1 MIVHRLFR
9 FLTIAALALASMGLA
24 QAERGGRLV
33 IAFNGNSEPASLDGQ
48 IDPYQSAWLL
58 NSFTSDFIAFTNPAT
73 GVIEPFLATGWTIE
87 EGGRVWTF
95 TLRDDVT
102 FHDGTKFDAEALL
115 YNFERIKDPAT
126 ASAQAADEL
135 GPIASMEVV
144 DAYTLKLTYDQPW
157 VNLLNAM
164 IRIPIWS
171 PAALAAYP
179 PGEFDYQLTGSGPFK
194 LAEYVPASHIE
205 FVRNDDYAWGP
216 AFKETPGPVYL
227 ESIRV
232 NFIKENSV
240 RGQVISTGAANLV
253 QDLPSQYVGDYVGD
267 PAYTVLSGFQAGT
280 GLQFVM
286 NIRKAPLNDVRVRQA
301 IRYATNNTVINDLAH
316 DGLFQVSYGPLTP
329 SHACVLES
337 LADAYPYDLDRAG
350 ALLDEAGWVRQ
361 GRSGIRVAQGV
372 EGVAD
377 GTPLD
382 ILWTAI
388 SPDRDQ
394 PIGEILQAQLAQ
406 AGINLILEVVPGP
419 VQLQRVNERTFD
431 LIYERQR
438 NPTAAVLHQVWHS
451 SNDRPGGWAWT
462 GYVNPELD
470 AILDEIQATPGQ
482 AESCALAQQAQ
493 QIISDNALQLP
504 TLGQPM
510 YYVVDE
516 SVKGFQLGKE
526 GNWFWLYNTYVVD

>member
-1 MIVHRLFR
+1 MLIRRLSV
-9 FLTIAALALASMGLA
+9 FLITFAAALSALALA
-24 QAERGGRLV
+24 QADRGGRLV

-58 NSFTSDFIAFTNPAT
+58 NSFTSDFVAFTNPVT

-102 FHDGTKFDAEALL
+102 FHDGTPFDAEALRF
-115 YNFERIKDPAT
+115 NFERIKDPAT

-135 GPIASMEVV
+135 GPIANMEVL
-144 DAYTLKLTYDQPW
+144 DAHTLRLTYERPW

-179 PGEFDYQLTGSGPFK
+179 PGEFDYHLTGSGPFR
-194 LAEYVPASHIE
+194 LVEYVPASHIE

-216 AFKETPGPVYL
+216 SIKDAPGPVYL

-253 QDLPSQYVGDYVGD
+253 QDLPSQYVSDYLND
-267 PAYTVLSGFQAGT
+267 PGYTVLSGFQAGT

-286 NIRKAPLNDVRVRQA
+286 NVRKAPLNDVRVRQA
-301 IRYATNNTVINDLAH
+301 IRYATNNSVINDLAH

-337 LADAYPYDLDRAG
+337 LASAYPYDPNRASE
-350 ALLDEAGWVRQ
+350 LLDEAGWVRD
-361 GRSGIRVAQGV
+361 GRSGIRVARGV
-372 EGVAD
+372 EGVVD

-406 AGINLILEVVPGP
+406 VGVNLILEIVPGP

-451 SNDRPGGWAWT
+451 GNDRPGGWAWT
-462 GYVNPELD
+462 GFVDPVLD

-482 AESCALAQQAQ
+482 AESCELAKQAQ

-510 YYVVDE
+510 YYVVAE
-516 SVKGFQLGKE
+516 SVHGFQLGKE
-526 GNWFWLYNTYVVD
+526 GNWFWLYNTYVD